1 MRIGSGYDVHQLVE
15 NRPLILGGVHIES
28 EKGVLGSSDGDV
40 LSHAIA
46 DSLLGA
52 ANLGD
57 LGKYFP
63 SNDPANENISSL
75 IILERVQTLLREN
88 EYRIENID
96 ATIVLQ
102 KPKLAPHFASMADKI
117 SQALNIPVSALSIKA
132 TTTDHLG
139 FTGRS
144 EGIAAL
150 AVALIV

>member
-28 EKGVLGSSDGDV
+28 EKGVLGFSDGDV

-57 LGKYFP
+57 LGKSFP
-63 SNDPANENISSL
+63 STDPENENISSL
-75 IILERVQTLLREN
+75 MILKRVQTLLLEN
-88 EYRIENID
+88 DYRIENID
-96 ATIVLQ
+96 ATIILQ
-102 KPKLAPHFASMADKI
+102 QPKIAPHFASMADNI
-117 SQALNIPVSALSIKA
+117 SKALNIPVSAVSIKG

>member
-1 MRIGSGYDVHQLVE
+1 MRIGLGYDVHQLVE
-15 NRPLILGGVHIES
+15 NRPLTLGGVSIES
-28 EKGVLGSSDGDV
+28 DKGILGYSDGDV

-57 LGKYFP
+57 IGKYFP
-63 SNDPANENISSL
+63 SSDHANENISSL
-75 IILERVQTLLREN
+75 KILEHVQNLLLEN
-88 EYRIENID
+88 EFSIENID
-96 ATIVLQ
+96 TTIVLQ
-102 KPKLAPHFASMADKI
+102 QPKLAPHFVSMAEKI
-117 SQALNIPVSALSIKA
+117 STALNIPVSAISIKA

-139 FTGRS
+139 FTGRD